1 MNTDIFSY
9 LQIVF
14 FLFADEV
21 AIISQL
27 IDLVQS
33 TWSTQNIQMRMKQ
46 KTNRIKKNER
56 KVIITVSFSHVLN
69 GR

>member
-1 MNTDIFSY
+1 MNTDIFYY

-14 FLFADEV
+14 FLFADGV

-33 TWSTQNIQMRMKQ
+33 TRSTQIIQMRMKQ
-46 KTNRIKKNER
+46 KTNA
-56 KVIITVSFSHVLN
+56 
-69 GR
+69 

>member
-1 MNTDIFSY
+1 MNTEIFSY

-14 FLFADEV
+14 FLFTDGV

-33 TWSTQNIQMRMKQ
+33 TRSTQNIQMRMKQ